1 MKRSANMHK
10 NYDSQLFRINIRIPS
25 GLDPLKESRSVMSI
39 SLLLVVNEILCSFR
53 LALEGK
59 ASKEIPEP

>member
-1 MKRSANMHK
+1 M
-10 NYDSQLFRINIRIPS
+10 RIPS